1 MNKTIVAAAFS
12 AALVLQLSLMPAQLA
27 VAQEAEEIEEVVVT
41 GSRIRRNP
49 LDDAVAIMDVTVAD
63 INSTGLTNLGDALR
77 QLPLTGSAINSQFNV
92 PGNSG
97 FPQDGSGIGAG
108 AVQVAIRNV
117 EAKRTL
123 VLVDGR
129 RWIAGASASG
139 VPNSV
144 DLNTIPENV
153 IERVEILQDGASAIY
168 GSDAIGGVVNIITK
182 ESYEGF
188 RIDAQTGSYISD
200 NDGESSELS
209 VLWGAGNDTTH
220 LMFSASYRE
229 ERGIETANRSRSAY
243 PNPDA
248 TSCDVPGT
256 FCSSFTPQARVIFG
270 PNQDFDQ
277 IVLNNGVLNDGGAN
291 VPTCDPNTP
300 GDCIATGNWH
310 AWSNADR
317 FNYNGPGFNF
327 LRTPNERVN
336 IYTSVRHQIAPD
348 ISMFA
353 RASYTN
359 RSSETKAAPE
369 PLCLGNGCGNAINDN
384 IVISALNPYNPF
396 GIDLSVA
403 NGNLEFIGRRPLES
417 GGRLFFQDVNTYMIV
432 AGLEGEFEMSGRGF
446 YWDAT
451 AGYGDNRGFQQKFNS
466 HNAAKLAVALGDPAV
481 CAATPNCVPF
491 NLFGGQTPPP
501 GSGASGSITQPML
514 DFVTYT
520 QRDFSEQ
527 TLKNIAF
534 NIGGDIAE
542 MPGGMLGFAA
552 GVEYRDHDGSFL
564 PDPIAERGETAGI
577 PSGRTVGA
585 FDVTEI
591 YGELNVPIIEGRS
604 GFDYLEA
611 NAAVR
616 SSDYSTFGRETT
628 YKVSGLWR
636 PIGDLSLRA
645 SFSTGFRAP
654 GIGELFGGAARE
666 DFTFLD
672 PCADYTATLGSSA
685 GGRDTAQPQNIQD
698 NCLAQGVQPGLQQTN
713 PQLSAV
719 SAGNPSLTPEE
730 SDNYTFGIVWSPAW
744 SEGTSWSEGITFSLD
759 FYEVEIKNAVQGRDP
774 GDLIQ
779 ACAETNDPQL
789 CALTPRTSSGQ
800 LDVVNNQ
807 LQNIGGIDASGWDLA
822 VNWTG
827 PDSDIGQFSARI
839 QATGLSEFKE
849 RTTNPDDSVVVND
862 LKGRHTDET
871 FARAFPDLRVNTSV
885 DWTMNRW
892 NAGLRLR
899 WTDQMTTDDDSK
911 LDSVMFADL
920 RATYNPSVF
929 NDALYVTLGFNNVL
943 DEKPPVCFPCGVI
956 GLSTVSHDLPGR
968 VGYLRVTYE
977 TN

>member
-1 MNKTIVAAAFS
+1 MNKKLLMAAALGS
-12 AALVLQLSLMPAQLA
+12 SLVLGSAVLPSQLA
-27 VAQEAEEIEEVVVT
+27 LAQGAEEIEEVVVT

-49 LDDAVAIMDVTVAD
+49 LDEPVAIMDITAGD
-63 INSTGLTNLGDALR
+63 IEKTGLTNLGDALR

-108 AVQVAIRNV
+108 AVQVAVRNLQ
-117 EAKRTL
+117 AKRTL

-139 VPNSV
+139 VPGAV
-144 DLNTIPENV
+144 DLNTIPDNV
-153 IERVEILQDGASAIY
+153 IERVEVLQDGASAIY
-168 GSDAIGGVVNIITK
+168 GSDAIGGVVNVITRQD
-182 ESYEGF
+182 YDGF
-188 RIDAQTGSYISD
+188 RIDAQTGSYLSD
-200 NDGESSELS
+200 SDGESSELA
-209 VLWGAGNDTTH
+209 LMWGGGNDTTH
-220 LMFSASYRE
+220 FVFSASYKE
-229 ERGIETANRSRSAY
+229 ERGIETANRSRSAF

-256 FCSSFTPQARVIFG
+256 LCSSFTPQARVIFG
-270 PNQDFDQ
+270 PNQNFDQ
-277 IVLNNGVLNDGGAN
+277 IVLNDGVLNDGGAN

-300 GDCIATGNWH
+300 GDCIASGNWH

-336 IYTSVRHQIAPD
+336 IYTNVTHDIAPN
-348 ISMFA
+348 ISLFA

-369 PLCLGNGCGNAINDN
+369 PLCFGNGCGNAINDN
-384 IVISALNPYNPF
+384 IFISALNPFNPF

-417 GGRLFFQDVNTYMIV
+417 GGRLFFQDVNTYMIT
-432 AGLEGEFEMSGRGF
+432 AGLMGEFEAAGRNF
-446 YWDAT
+446 YWDLT
-451 AGYGDNRGFQQKFNS
+451 GGYGDNRGFQQKFNS
-466 HNAAKLAVALGDPAV
+466 HNAAKLAIALGDPAV

-491 NLFGGQTPPP
+491 NLFGGQGPNGT
-501 GSGASGSITQPML
+501 GSITQDML

-527 TLKNIAF
+527 TLKNYAF

-542 MPGGMLGFAA
+542 LPAGMLGFAA
-552 GVEYRDHDGSFL
+552 GIEYRDHDGSFL

-585 FDVTEI
+585 FDVTEF
-591 YGELNVPIIEGRS
+591 YGELNVPIIAGAT

-611 NAAVR
+611 NVAAR
-616 SSDYSTFGRETT
+616 SSDYSTFGSEST

-636 PIGDLSLRA
+636 PVSQFSVRA

-672 PCADYTATLGSSA
+672 PCADYTAILGSSN
-685 GGRDTAQPQNIQD
+685 GGRDTPQPANIQA
-698 NCLAQGVQPGLQQTN
+698 NCLSQGVGPGLQQTN

-719 SAGNPSLTPEE
+719 SAGNVNLTPEE
-730 SDNYTFGIVWSPAW
+730 SDNWTAGIVWSPAFA
-744 SEGTSWSEGITFSLD
+744 EGQSWSEGITVSVDL
-759 FYEVEIKNAVQGRDP
+759 YNVEITNAVQGRDP
-774 GDLIQ
+774 GDVIN
-779 ACAETNDPQL
+779 ACAETNDPTL

-807 LQNIGGIDASGWDLA
+807 LQNIGSIDAAGWDVA
-822 VNWTG
+822 IDWVG
-827 PDSDIGQFSARI
+827 PDSNIGQFSARLDV
-839 QATGLSEFKE
+839 TGLTEYEE
-849 RTTNPDDSVVVND
+849 RVTNPDGSVSVND
-862 LKGRHTDET
+862 LKGVHTDET
-871 FARAFPDLRVNTSV
+871 FQRAFPELRWNGNL
-885 DWTMNRW
+885 DWALNRW

-899 WTDQMTTDDDSK
+899 WTDEMTTDGGGK

-920 RATYNPSVF
+920 RATYNPSILDDNLF
-929 NDALYVTLGFNNVL
+929 ITLGFNNVL
-943 DEKPPVCFPCGVI
+943 DEDPPVCDPCGVI

-977 TN
+977 TQ